1 MSAINPLIILPQAL
15 ATRAEALAKELVA
28 SFTLGCGQFCT
39 KPGLILACG
48 AKVCPLH
55 ADAERG
61 GGSGSGADHAQC
73 PTLAH
78 YQDGVSAFEAHPAY
92 ATAGGQ

>member
-39 KPGLILACG
+39 KPGLILVLRGEGMTRFTQALKE
-48 AKVCPLH
+48 AVDQAPAQTMLNAHACPLS
-55 ADAERG
+55 RRR
-61 GGSGSGADHAQC
+61 QR
-73 PTLAH
+73 
-78 YQDGVSAFEAHPAY
+78 V
-92 ATAGGQ
+92 